1 MSVMANEEGK
11 RSMRA
16 YASSSATEA
25 RRRKGIDEATRGVL
39 LYGVMPVWIGA
50 GLADWWH
57 HRRTEI
63 ERTSGTR
70 ESAIHALMLSEAGIP
85 TMLGLFCEVNAGV
98 LATAAAAV
106 AVHEATAYADVAFAQ
121 TRRRVS
127 PGEQQIHSL
136 LEVVPMAATA
146 LLAVL
151 HWDQAAALAGLDTE
165 RADLRLRPKIRPL
178 SARAKV
184 ATIAAVVVFGAVPY
198 AEEFLRCVRTA

>member
-1 MSVMANEEGK
+1 
-11 RSMRA
+11 
-16 YASSSATEA
+16 
-25 RRRKGIDEATRGVL
+25 
-39 LYGVMPVWIGA
+39 MPVWIGA

-85 TMLGLFCEVNAGV
+85 TMLGLYCEVNAGV
-98 LATAAAAV
+98 LGTAAA
-106 AVHEATAYADVAFAQ
+106 AYADVAFAQ